1 MKRDKIY
8 KLFICITALTG
19 MTSCNDY
26 LDNLPLDKFPEETV
40 WSEPA
45 SAQLFVNGT
54 YYIIND
60 FLVGNDDWSDNTVI
74 NAEKADALIREQ
86 ITEDNDYGWY
96 KYGDIRRCNIILE
109 KVAAATNFTQAD
121 QDLLMG
127 EGYFLR
133 ASVYFNMARKFG
145 RLMIVDKVLTP
156 DDDMEL
162 SRTKTIKETYD
173 FILKDLDEAAKRLP
187 VDVKSGR
194 ISRGAAYALKAEVC
208 LQGAAYMDNASEK
221 KDYYT
226 QAKQASEELFNLNKY
241 SLDSDFKGLFNDY
254 SVGTN
259 SSEIILGVYKISEN
273 TTFQGTWMQEL
284 VPNMNMDKAI
294 DGVWEKWPLD
304 ANMEGWMERTP
315 SQEVTDAF
323 LVIDKDGKAKRWDE
337 ASYYTEDFKQGKLW
351 VRDALYGHRDKRFD
365 ATIVYDSC
373 HYFTSIVSTRLKG
386 NIHYLSNKEQTRHVS
401 KSGYIYRKNVYES
414 KWVWYSD
421 PTDYHYVV
429 LRLGRSYLNYAEAML
444 RLGDKNT
451 AIEYINK
458 TRSVHGGLPELPAG
472 TSLEDTWKY
481 YKIERRVELVQENDR
496 YWSLLRWGKEE
507 GLDVIP
513 ELNSTPTAITISE
526 DGRSFSIGTVQAVEA
541 ANARVFTKR
550 RYLLP
555 VPRSERNE
563 NPNLANDQNPG
574 W

>member
-1 MKRDKIY
+1 MKRNKLY
-8 KLFICITALTG
+8 KFLIGVMGLIGT
-19 MTSCNDY
+19 TSCHDY
-26 LDNLPLDKFPEETV
+26 LDNLPLDKFPEEVV

-54 YYIIND
+54 YYIINN
-60 FLVGNDDWSDNTVI
+60 FLVQNDDWSDNTVP
-74 NAEKADALIREQ
+74 NAERADALIREQ
-86 ITEDNDYGWY
+86 ITEDNDYGWN

-109 KVAAATNFTQAD
+109 KVAAANFTQSEK
-121 QDLLMG
+121 DLLMG

-133 ASVYFNMARKFG
+133 ASVYFSQARKFG
-145 RLMIVDKVLTP
+145 RLMIVDRVLTP
-156 DDDMEL
+156 ADEMEL

-173 FILKDLDEAAKRLP
+173 FILNDLDEAIKRLP
-187 VDVKSGR
+187 VNVKPGR
-194 ISRGAAYALKAEVC
+194 ISRGAAYALKAEAC
-208 LQGAAYMDNASEK
+208 LQGAAYLDNAVEK

-226 QAKQASEELFNLNKY
+226 QAKVASEELFKLGKY
-241 SLDSDFKGLFNDY
+241 SLDPDFKGLFNDY

-259 SSEIILGVYKISEN
+259 SSEIILAVYRISEN

-294 DGVWEKWPLD
+294 DGVWDKWPLD
-304 ANMEGWMERTP
+304 ANFEGWLDRTP
-315 SQEVTDAF
+315 SQELTNNF
-323 LVIDKDGKAKRWDE
+323 LVVDKDGVAKRWDE
-337 ASYYTEDFKQGKLW
+337 TSYYNDDFKQGKLW
-351 VRDALYGHRDKRFD
+351 VHDAIYGHRDKRFD

-373 HYFTSIVSTRLKG
+373 RLFTSLVTTRLKG
-386 NIHYLSNKEQTRHVS
+386 NIHYLSNKEQARHVT
-401 KSGYIYRKNVYES
+401 KTGYTYRKGVYES
-414 KWVWYSD
+414 KWLWYSD

-444 RLGDKNT
+444 RLEDKKT

-458 TRSVHGGLPELPAG
+458 TRDIHGGLPGLSE
-472 TSLEDTWKY
+472 SSSIEEVWKY
-481 YKIERRVELVQENDR
+481 YKIERCAELVQENDR

-507 GLDVIP
+507 GLSVIP
-513 ELNSTPTAITISE
+513 ELNTTPTAITISE
-526 DGRSFSIGTVQAVEA
+526 DGRTFSIGTVPAVEA
-541 ANARVFTKR
+541 ANARVFTSR

-563 NPNLANDQNPG
+563 NPNLANDQNSG

>member
-1 MKRDKIY
+1 MKRNKLY
-8 KLFICITALTG
+8 KFLIGVMGLIGT
-19 MTSCNDY
+19 TSCHDY
-26 LDNLPLDKFPEETV
+26 LDNLPLDKFPEEVV

-54 YYIIND
+54 YYIINN
-60 FLVGNDDWSDNTVI
+60 FLVQNDDWSDNTVP
-74 NAEKADALIREQ
+74 NAERADALIREQ
-86 ITEDNDYGWY
+86 ITEDNDYGWN

-109 KVAAATNFTQAD
+109 KVAAANFTQSEK
-121 QDLLMG
+121 DLLMG

-133 ASVYFNMARKFG
+133 ASVYFSQARKFG
-145 RLMIVDKVLTP
+145 RLMIVDRVLTP
-156 DDDMEL
+156 ADEMEL

-173 FILKDLDEAAKRLP
+173 FILNDLDEAIKRLP
-187 VDVKSGR
+187 VNVKPGR
-194 ISRGAAYALKAEVC
+194 ISRGAAYALKAEAC
-208 LQGAAYMDNASEK
+208 LQGAAYLDNAVEK

-226 QAKQASEELFNLNKY
+226 QAKVASEELFKLGKY
-241 SLDSDFKGLFNDY
+241 SLDPDFKGLFNDY

-259 SSEIILGVYKISEN
+259 SSEIILAVYRISEN

-294 DGVWEKWPLD
+294 DGVWDKWPLD
-304 ANMEGWMERTP
+304 ANFEGWLDRTP
-315 SQEVTDAF
+315 SQELTNNF
-323 LVIDKDGKAKRWDE
+323 LVVDKDGVAKRWDE
-337 ASYYTEDFKQGKLW
+337 TSYYNDDFKQGKLW
-351 VRDALYGHRDKRFD
+351 VHDAIYGHRDKRFD

-373 HYFTSIVSTRLKG
+373 RLFTSLVTTRLKG
-386 NIHYLSNKEQTRHVS
+386 NIHYLSNKEQARHVT
-401 KSGYIYRKNVYES
+401 KTGYTYRKGVYES
-414 KWVWYSD
+414 KWLWYSD

-444 RLGDKNT
+444 RLEDKKT

-458 TRSVHGGLPELPAG
+458 TRDIHGGLPGLPE
-472 TSLEDTWKY
+472 SSSIEEVWKY
-481 YKIERRVELVQENDR
+481 YKIERCAELVQENDR

-507 GLDVIP
+507 GLSVIP
-513 ELNSTPTAITISE
+513 ELNTTPTAITISE
-526 DGRSFSIGTVQAVEA
+526 DGRTFSIGTVPAVEA
-541 ANARVFTKR
+541 ANARVFTSR

-563 NPNLANDQNPG
+563 NPNLANDQNSG

>member
-1 MKRDKIY
+1 MKRNKLG
-8 KLFICITALTG
+8 KLFISVMALMG
-19 MTSCNDY
+19 MTSCHDY
-26 LDNLPLDKFPEETV
+26 LDNTPLDKFPEDAV
-40 WSEPA
+40 WSKPA

-54 YYIIND
+54 YYIIKD
-60 FLVGNDDWSDNTVI
+60 FLVGNDDWNDNTIV

-86 ITEDNDYGWY
+86 ITEDNDYGWN

-109 KVAAATNFTQAD
+109 KVAAATGFTQPER
-121 QDLLMG
+121 DLLMG

-133 ASVYFNMARKFG
+133 ASVYFSQARKFG

-156 DDDMEL
+156 ADDMEL

-173 FILKDLDEAAKRLP
+173 FILKDLDEAIERLP
-187 VDVKSGR
+187 VDVASGR
-194 ISRGAAYALKAEVC
+194 ISKGAAYALKAEVC
-208 LQGAAYMDNASEK
+208 LQGAAYLDDTNEK
-221 KDYYT
+221 RDYYT
-226 QAKQASEELFNLNKY
+226 QAKTASESLFGLNKY
-241 SLDSDFKGLFNDY
+241 SLDPDFKGLFNDY

-259 SSEIILGVYKISEN
+259 SSEIILGVYNISEN
-273 TTFQGTWMQEL
+273 TSFQNTWMQEL

-304 ANMEGWMERTP
+304 KNFEGWMDRTP

-323 LVIDKDGKAKRWDE
+323 LVTDKDGVAKPWNE

-351 VRDALYGHRDKRFD
+351 VNDAIYGHRDKRFA

-373 HYFTSIVSTRLKG
+373 RFFTSLVTTRLKG
-386 NIHYLSNKEQTRHVS
+386 NIHYLSNKEQARHVT
-401 KSGYIYRKNVYES
+401 KSGYVYRKGVYED
-414 KWVWYSD
+414 KWLWYSD
-421 PTDYHYVV
+421 PTNYHYVV

-444 RLGDKNT
+444 RLGDKSS

-458 TRSVHGGLPELPAG
+458 TRDVHGGLPGLTAT
-472 TSLEDTWKY
+472 TSLEDVWKY
-481 YKIERRVELVQENDR
+481 YKIERRAELVQENDR

-507 GLDVIP
+507 GLNVIP
-513 ELNSTPTAITISE
+513 ELNTTPTAITISE
-526 DGRSFSIGTVQAVEA
+526 DGRTFSIGTVQAVEA
-541 ANARVFTKR
+541 ANERVFTKR

-563 NPNLANDQNPG
+563 NPNLADDQNPG